1 MLGATGLEVEIQVR
15 FSPNVDV
22 LKPSATLAFAAR
34 ARELRAAGKSIV
46 DLSAGEPAF
55 STPPYAAQAGIRS
68 IQEGRTKY
76 PPTRGVPELRQ
87 AIADYLMETA
97 AHAAGDPGRVL
108 VSAGV
113 KQALFNCLFCLFGPG
128 DEVLV
133 PTPAWPTYETAI
145 GLTGATAV
153 TVETEWADGFQISL
167 EVLEERRGPRT
178 RGLIINSP
186 GNPTGS
192 VYPLSLLEDLV
203 AWSASHGIWLLSD
216 EIYRRLY
223 FAGPSAPSVY
233 DVADRPEHVILLD
246 GVSKALAMTGWRIG
260 FAEGP
265 GDVIGKASDFQ
276 SQTTSGA
283 AAPSQYAA
291 ATALGESARREETI
305 ASFVQVLASNRERGF
320 RLLRDVDELEIR
332 EPEGGIYL
340 FARLRDGRPSAG
352 VAEGLL
358 EAGVACVPGEPF
370 GAPGY
375 LRFNFAVDEEAL
387 TEGLERAARYLRST

>member
-1 MLGATGLEVEIQVR
+1 MR
-15 FSPNVDV
+15 FSSNVDV

-34 ARELRAAGKSIV
+34 ARELRAAGRSIV

-55 STPPYAAQAGIRS
+55 STPAYAANAGIRS
-68 IQEGRTKY
+68 IEEGRTKY
-76 PPTRGVPELRQ
+76 PPTPGILELRT
-87 AIADYLMETA
+87 AIAEYLTETA
-97 AHAAGDPGRVL
+97 AHAPGDPARVL
-108 VSAGV
+108 VGAGV

-153 TVETEWADGFQISL
+153 LVPTSWTDGFHVS
-167 EVLEERRGPRT
+167 VDALEERRSPRT

-186 GNPTGS
+186 GNPTGA
-192 VYPLSLLEDLV
+192 VYPLRLVEELV

-216 EIYRRLY
+216 EIYRRLFY
-223 FAGPSAPSVY
+223 AGRSAPSVY
-233 DVADRPEHVILLD
+233 DVPDRPEQVILLD

-260 FAEGP
+260 FAEGSP
-265 GDVIGKASDFQ
+265 DIIRKASDFQ

-283 AAPSQYAA
+283 AGPSQYAA
-291 ATALGESARREETI
+291 AAALGESAEREAAIE
-305 ASFVQVLASNRERGF
+305 AFVEALDHNREVGF
-320 RLLRDVDELEIR
+320 RLLSRVDALEVR

-340 FARLRDGRPSAG
+340 FAKARDPRPSAAL
-352 VAEGLL
+352 AEGLL

-370 GAPGY
+370 GSPGY
-375 LRFNFAVDEEAL
+375 LRFNFAVDEDAL
-387 TEGLERAARYLRST
+387 TEGLERVARFLEG

>member
-1 MLGATGLEVEIQVR
+1 MR
-15 FSPNVDV
+15 FSSNVDV
-22 LKPSATLAFAAR
+22 LKPSATLAFAAK

-55 STPPYAAQAGIRS
+55 ATPAYAANAGIRS
-68 IQEGRTKY
+68 IEEGRTKY
-76 PPTRGVPELRQ
+76 PPTRGILELRT
-87 AIADYLMETA
+87 AIATYLAETT
-97 AHAAGDPGRVL
+97 AHAPADPARVL
-108 VSAGV
+108 VGAGV

-128 DEVLV
+128 DEVIV

-153 TVETEWADGFQISL
+153 ILPTSWAGGFKVSI
-167 EVLEERRGPRT
+167 EALEERRGPRT

-186 GNPTGS
+186 SNPTGS
-192 VYPLSLLEDLV
+192 VYSRSLMEELI
-203 AWSASHGIWLLSD
+203 AWAGMHGIWLLSD

-223 FAGPSAPSVY
+223 YGGPSAPSVY
-233 DVADRPEHVILLD
+233 DVPDRPEHVILLD

-265 GDVIGKASDFQ
+265 PDIIGKAADFQ

-283 AAPSQYAA
+283 AGPSQYAA
-291 ATALGESARREETI
+291 AAALGESVEREAAI
-305 ASFVQVLASNRERGF
+305 SAFVEALDHNRKLGF
-320 RLLRDVDELEIR
+320 QRLSAVDALDVR

-340 FARLRDGRPSAG
+340 FARVRDGRSSSE

-358 EAGVACVPGEPF
+358 EAGVVCVPGEPF
-370 GAPGY
+370 GSPGY
-375 LRFNFAVDEEAL
+375 LRFNFAVDEDAL
-387 TEGLERAARYLRST
+387 VEGLERVSNYLVG